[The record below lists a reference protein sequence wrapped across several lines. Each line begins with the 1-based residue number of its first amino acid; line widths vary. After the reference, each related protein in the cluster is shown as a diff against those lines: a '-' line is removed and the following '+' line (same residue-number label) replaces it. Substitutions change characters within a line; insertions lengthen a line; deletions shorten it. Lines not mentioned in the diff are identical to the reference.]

1 MRAEGAA
8 LSAASQWDGRNA
20 SCRIKHESEYTAGD
34 RSAAVNAAADNTAVV
49 NTAVVNTAVVNTAV
63 VNTAVVNTAV
73 VDAGDDNAADDGVWA
88 AGQEE
93 QRRFATA
100 EVSEP

>member
-1 MRAEGAA
+1 MRTEGAA

-49 NTAVVNTAVVNTAV
+49 NTAVVNTAVV
-63 VNTAVVNTAV
+63 
-73 VDAGDDNAADDGVWA
+73 DAGDDNAADDGVWA